1 MKIRNIA
8 AKTAAVLGCSA
19 LLAVPATAGDHA
31 GGSDLGAEVSVG
43 YDTDYIFRGANLGQD
58 LLWSDVNVSTSL
70 SDGLGLNV
78 GLWYAN
84 PTEAGDDELDVYAGV
99 STDLGGMSLDLGT
112 TYYYYPGAT
121 GGNTLEFGAALGT
134 TVGAFDVSAGLYHD
148 IDNENTYI
156 EVGVGT
162 SFDLTDNVSIDVG
175 ASIGNNGDVVIS
187 GQEDGLTAIT
197 ITIGAPIGLSDNASL
212 TPYIGINSGLD
223 DNNGSIGAGDDEIF
237 SGISLSVGF

>member
-19 LLAVPATAGDHA
+19 LLALVPAIAGDHA
-31 GGSDLGAEVSVG
+31 AAGEDLGAEISVG

-70 SDGLGLNV
+70 SDGLGLNI
-78 GLWYAN
+78 GAWYAN
-84 PTEAGDDELDVYAGV
+84 PTDAGDDELDIYAGV

-121 GGNTLEFGAALGT
+121 GSNTLEFGAALGT
-134 TVGAFDVSAGLYHD
+134 SVGAFDVSLGVYHD
-148 IDNENTYI
+148 IDTENTYV
-156 EVGVGT
+156 ELGAGT
-162 SFDLTDNVSIDVG
+162 SFDLTDNISLDLG
-175 ASIGNNGDVVIS
+175 ASIGNNQDEVIG
-187 GQEDGLTAIT
+187 GQADGLTAVT
-197 ITIGAPIGLSDNASL
+197 ITVGAPIGLTDNASL
-212 TPYIGINSGLD
+212 TPYLGINAGLD
-223 DNNGSIGAGDDEIF
+223 DNQDAGDEIF

>member
-19 LLAVPATAGDHA
+19 LLALVPALAGDHA
-31 GGSDLGAEVSVG
+31 AAGEDLGAEVSVG

-70 SDGLGLNV
+70 SDGLGLNI
-78 GLWYAN
+78 GAWYAN
-84 PTEAGDDELDVYAGV
+84 PTDAGDDELDIYAGV

-121 GGNTLEFGAALGT
+121 GSNTLEFGAALGT
-134 TVGAFDVSAGLYHD
+134 SVGAFDVSLGVYHD
-148 IDNENTYI
+148 IDTENTYV
-156 EVGVGT
+156 ELGAGT
-162 SFDLTDNVSIDVG
+162 SFALTDNISLDLG
-175 ASIGNNGDVVIS
+175 ASIGNNQDEVVG
-187 GQEDGLTAIT
+187 GQADGLTAVT
-197 ITIGAPIGLSDNASL
+197 ITVGAPIGLTDNASL
-212 TPYIGINSGLD
+212 TPYLGINAGLD
-223 DNNGSIGAGDDEIF
+223 DNQDAGDEIF

>member
-19 LLAVPATAGDHA
+19 LLALVPAIAGDHA
-31 GGSDLGAEVSVG
+31 AAGEDLGAEVSVG

-70 SDGLGLNV
+70 SDGLGLNI
-78 GLWYAN
+78 GAWYAN
-84 PTEAGDDELDVYAGV
+84 PTDAGDDELDIYAGV

-121 GGNTLEFGAALGT
+121 GSNTLEFGAALGT
-134 TVGAFDVSAGLYHD
+134 SVGAFDVSLGVYHD
-148 IDNENTYI
+148 IDTENTYV
-156 EVGVGT
+156 ELGAGT
-162 SFDLTDNVSIDVG
+162 SFDLTDNISLDLG
-175 ASIGNNGDVVIS
+175 ASIGNNQDEVIG
-187 GQEDGLTAIT
+187 GQADGLTAVT
-197 ITIGAPIGLSDNASL
+197 ITVGAPIGLTDNASL
-212 TPYIGINSGLD
+212 TPYLGINAGLD
-223 DNNGSIGAGDDEIF
+223 DNQDAGDEIF

>member
-19 LLAVPATAGDHA
+19 LLALVPAVAGDHA
-31 GGSDLGAEVSVG
+31 AAGEDLGAEVSVG

-70 SDGLGLNV
+70 SDGLGLNI
-78 GLWYAN
+78 GAWYAN
-84 PTEAGDDELDVYAGV
+84 PTDAGDDELDIYAGV

-121 GGNTLEFGAALGT
+121 GSNTLEFGAALGT
-134 TVGAFDVSAGLYHD
+134 SVGAFDVSLGVFHD
-148 IDNENTYI
+148 IDTENTYV
-156 EVGVGT
+156 ELGAGT
-162 SFDLTDNVSIDVG
+162 SFDLTDNISLDLG
-175 ASIGNNGDVVIS
+175 AAIGNNQDEVIG
-187 GQEDGLTAIT
+187 GQADGLTAVT
-197 ITIGAPIGLSDNASL
+197 ITIGAPIGLTDNASL
-212 TPYIGINSGLD
+212 TPYLGINAGLD
-223 DNNGSIGAGDDEIF
+223 DNQDAGDEIF

>member
-19 LLAVPATAGDHA
+19 LLALVPAIAGDHA
-31 GGSDLGAEVSVG
+31 AAGGDLGAEVSVG

-70 SDGLGLNV
+70 SDGLGLNI
-78 GLWYAN
+78 GAWYAN
-84 PTEAGDDELDVYAGV
+84 PTDAGDDELDIYAGV

-121 GGNTLEFGAALGT
+121 GSNTLEFGAALGT
-134 TVGAFDVSAGLYHD
+134 SVGAFDVSLGVYHD
-148 IDNENTYI
+148 IDTENTYV
-156 EVGVGT
+156 ELGAGT
-162 SFDLTDNVSIDVG
+162 SFDLTDNISLDLG
-175 ASIGNNGDVVIS
+175 ATIGNNQDEVVG
-187 GQEDGLTAIT
+187 GQADGLTAVT
-197 ITIGAPIGLSDNASL
+197 ITVGAPIGLTDNASL
-212 TPYIGINSGLD
+212 TPYLGINAGLD
-223 DNNGSIGAGDDEIF
+223 DNQDAGDEIF

>member
-19 LLAVPATAGDHA
+19 LLALVPALAGDHA
-31 GGSDLGAEVSVG
+31 AACEDLGAEVSVG

-70 SDGLGLNV
+70 SDGLGLNI
-78 GLWYAN
+78 GAWYAN
-84 PTEAGDDELDVYAGV
+84 PTDAGDDELDIYAGV

-121 GGNTLEFGAALGT
+121 GSNTLEFGAALGT
-134 TVGAFDVSAGLYHD
+134 SVGAFDVSLGVYHD
-148 IDNENTYI
+148 IDTENTYV
-156 EVGVGT
+156 ELGAGT
-162 SFDLTDNVSIDVG
+162 SFDLTDNISLDLG
-175 ASIGNNGDVVIS
+175 ATIGNNQDEVVG
-187 GQEDGLTAIT
+187 GQADGLTAVT
-197 ITIGAPIGLSDNASL
+197 ITVGAPIGLTDNASL
-212 TPYIGINSGLD
+212 TPYLGINAGLD
-223 DNNGSIGAGDDEIF
+223 DNQDAGDEIF

>member
-19 LLAVPATAGDHA
+19 LLALVPAIAGDHA
-31 GGSDLGAEVSVG
+31 AAGGDLGAEVSVG

-70 SDGLGLNV
+70 SDGLGLNI
-78 GLWYAN
+78 GAWYAN
-84 PTEAGDDELDVYAGV
+84 PTDAGDDELDIYAGV

-121 GGNTLEFGAALGT
+121 GSNTLEFGAALGT
-134 TVGAFDVSAGLYHD
+134 SVGAFDLSLGVFHD
-148 IDNENTYI
+148 IDTENTYV
-156 EVGVGT
+156 ELGAGT
-162 SFDLTDNVSIDVG
+162 SFDLTDNISLDLG
-175 ASIGNNGDVVIS
+175 AAIGNNQDEVIG
-187 GQEDGLTAIT
+187 GQADGLTAVT
-197 ITIGAPIGLSDNASL
+197 ITIGAPIGLTDNASL
-212 TPYIGINSGLD
+212 TPYLGINAGLD
-223 DNNGSIGAGDDEIF
+223 DNQDAGDEIF

>member
-19 LLAVPATAGDHA
+19 LFALVPAIAGDHA
-31 GGSDLGAEVSVG
+31 AAGGDLGAEVSVG

-70 SDGLGLNV
+70 SDGLGLNI
-78 GLWYAN
+78 GAWYAN
-84 PTEAGDDELDVYAGV
+84 PTDAGDDELDIYAGV

-121 GGNTLEFGAALGT
+121 GSNTLEFGAALGT
-134 TVGAFDVSAGLYHD
+134 SVGAFDVSLGVYHD
-148 IDNENTYI
+148 IDTENTYV
-156 EVGVGT
+156 ELGAGT
-162 SFDLTDNVSIDVG
+162 SFDLTDNISLDLG
-175 ASIGNNGDVVIS
+175 ATIGNNQDEVVG
-187 GQEDGLTAIT
+187 GQADGLTAVT
-197 ITIGAPIGLSDNASL
+197 ITVGAPIGLTDNASL
-212 TPYIGINSGLD
+212 TPYLGINAGLD
-223 DNNGSIGAGDDEIF
+223 DNQDAGDEIF

>member
-19 LLAVPATAGDHA
+19 LFAMVPAIAGDHA
-31 GGSDLGAEVSVG
+31 AAGEDLGAEVSVG

-70 SDGLGLNV
+70 SDGLGLNI
-78 GLWYAN
+78 GAWYAN
-84 PTEAGDDELDVYAGV
+84 PTDAGDDELDIYAGV

-121 GGNTLEFGAALGT
+121 GSNTLEFGAALGT
-134 TVGAFDVSAGLYHD
+134 SVGAFDVSLGVYHD
-148 IDNENTYI
+148 IDTENTYV
-156 EVGVGT
+156 ELGAGT
-162 SFDLTDNVSIDVG
+162 SFDLTDNISLDLG
-175 ASIGNNGDVVIS
+175 AAIGNNQDEVIG
-187 GQEDGLTAIT
+187 GQADGLTAVT
-197 ITIGAPIGLSDNASL
+197 ITIGAPIGLTDNASL
-212 TPYIGINSGLD
+212 TPYLGINAGLD
-223 DNNGSIGAGDDEIF
+223 DNQDAGDEIF

>member
-19 LLAVPATAGDHA
+19 LLALVPALAGDHA
-31 GGSDLGAEVSVG
+31 AAGEDLGAEVSVG

-70 SDGLGLNV
+70 SDGLGLNI
-78 GLWYAN
+78 GAWYAN
-84 PTEAGDDELDVYAGV
+84 PTDAGDDELDIYAGV

-121 GGNTLEFGAALGT
+121 GSNTLEFGAALGT
-134 TVGAFDVSAGLYHD
+134 SVGAFDVSLGVYHD
-148 IDNENTYI
+148 IDTENTYV
-156 EVGVGT
+156 EVGAGT
-162 SFDLTDNVSIDVG
+162 SFDLTDNVSLDLG
-175 ASIGNNGDVVIS
+175 ATIGNNQDALG
-187 GQEDGLTAIT
+187 GQADGLTALT
-197 ITIGAPIGLSDNASL
+197 ITVGAPIGLTDNASL
-212 TPYIGINSGLD
+212 TPYIGVNAGLD
-223 DNNGSIGAGDDEIF
+223 DNQDAGDEIF

>member
-19 LLAVPATAGDHA
+19 LLALVPAIAGDHA
-31 GGSDLGAEVSVG
+31 AAGEDLGAEVSVG

-70 SDGLGLNV
+70 SDGLGLNI
-78 GLWYAN
+78 GAWYAN
-84 PTEAGDDELDVYAGV
+84 PTDAGDDELDIYAGV

-121 GGNTLEFGAALGT
+121 GSNTLEFGAALGT
-134 TVGAFDVSAGLYHD
+134 SVGAFDVSLGIYHD
-148 IDNENTYI
+148 IDTENTYV
-156 EVGVGT
+156 ELGAGT
-162 SFDLTDNVSIDVG
+162 SFDLTDNISLDLG
-175 ASIGNNGDVVIS
+175 ASIGNNQDEVIG
-187 GQEDGLTAIT
+187 GQADGLTAVT
-197 ITIGAPIGLSDNASL
+197 ITVGAPIGLTDNASL
-212 TPYIGINSGLD
+212 TPYLGINAGLD
-223 DNNGSIGAGDDEIF
+223 DNQDAGDEIF

>member
-19 LLAVPATAGDHA
+19 LLALVPAIAGDHA
-31 GGSDLGAEVSVG
+31 AAGGDLGAEVSVG

-70 SDGLGLNV
+70 SDGLGLNI
-78 GLWYAN
+78 GAWYAN
-84 PTEAGDDELDVYAGV
+84 PTDAGDDELDIYAGV

-121 GGNTLEFGAALGT
+121 GSNTLEFGAALGT
-134 TVGAFDVSAGLYHD
+134 SVGAFDVSLGVFHD
-148 IDNENTYI
+148 IDTENTYV
-156 EVGVGT
+156 ELGAGT
-162 SFDLTDNVSIDVG
+162 SFDLTDNISLDLG
-175 ASIGNNGDVVIS
+175 AAIGNNQDEVIG
-187 GQEDGLTAIT
+187 GQADGLTAVT
-197 ITIGAPIGLSDNASL
+197 ITIGAPIGLTDNASL
-212 TPYIGINSGLD
+212 TPYLGINAGLD
-223 DNNGSIGAGDDEIF
+223 DNQDAGDEIF

>member
-19 LLAVPATAGDHA
+19 LLALVPAIAGDHA
-31 GGSDLGAEVSVG
+31 AAGEDLGAEISVG

-70 SDGLGLNV
+70 SDGLGLNI
-78 GLWYAN
+78 GAWYAN
-84 PTEAGDDELDVYAGV
+84 PTDAGDDELDIYAGV

-121 GGNTLEFGAALGT
+121 GSNTLEFGAALGT
-134 TVGAFDVSAGLYHD
+134 SVGAFDVSLGVYHD
-148 IDNENTYI
+148 IDTENTYV
-156 EVGVGT
+156 ELGAGT
-162 SFDLTDNVSIDVG
+162 SFDLTDNISLDLG
-175 ASIGNNGDVVIS
+175 ASIGNNQDEVVG
-187 GQEDGLTAIT
+187 GQADGLTAVT
-197 ITIGAPIGLSDNASL
+197 ITVGAPIGLTDNASL
-212 TPYIGINSGLD
+212 TPYLGINAGLD
-223 DNNGSIGAGDDEIF
+223 DNQDAGDEIF

>member
-19 LLAVPATAGDHA
+19 LLALVPAIAGDHA
-31 GGSDLGAEVSVG
+31 AAGEDLGAEISVG

-70 SDGLGLNV
+70 SDGLGLNI
-78 GLWYAN
+78 GAWYAN
-84 PTEAGDDELDVYAGV
+84 PTDAGDDELDIYAGV

-121 GGNTLEFGAALGT
+121 GSNTLEFGAALGT
-134 TVGAFDVSAGLYHD
+134 SVGAFDVSLGVYHD
-148 IDNENTYI
+148 IDTENTYV
-156 EVGVGT
+156 ELGAGT
-162 SFDLTDNVSIDVG
+162 SFALTDNISLDLG
-175 ASIGNNGDVVIS
+175 ASIGNNQDEVVG
-187 GQEDGLTAIT
+187 GQADGLTAVT
-197 ITIGAPIGLSDNASL
+197 ITVGAPIGLTDNASL
-212 TPYIGINSGLD
+212 TPYLGINAGLD
-223 DNNGSIGAGDDEIF
+223 DNQDAGDEIF

>member
-19 LLAVPATAGDHA
+19 LLALVPAIAGDEAVA
-31 GGSDLGAEVSVG
+31 GEDLGAEISVG

-70 SDGLGLNV
+70 SDGLGLNI
-78 GLWYAN
+78 GASYAN
-84 PTEAGDDELDVYAGV
+84 ATDGGDDELDVYAGI
-99 STDLGGMSLDLGT
+99 STDLGGMALDLGT

-134 TVGAFDVSAGLYHD
+134 SVGAFDVSAGLYHD
-148 IDNENTYI
+148 IDTDNTYI
-156 EVGVGT
+156 ELGIGT
-162 SFDLTDNVSIDVG
+162 SVDLSDTLSLDIG
-175 ASIGNNGDVVIS
+175 ATVGNNQNEVIG
-187 GQEDGLTAIT
+187 GQAEGLTALT
-197 ITIGAPIGLSDNASL
+197 LTVGAPIGLSDNASL
-212 TPYIGINSGLD
+212 TPYVGINVGLD
-223 DNNGSIGAGDDEIF
+223 DNDGADDEIF

>member
-19 LLAVPATAGDHA
+19 LLALVPAIAGDHA
-31 GGSDLGAEVSVG
+31 AAGEDLGAEVSVG

-70 SDGLGLNV
+70 SDGLGLNI
-78 GLWYAN
+78 GAWYAN
-84 PTEAGDDELDVYAGV
+84 PTDAGDDELDIYAGV

-121 GGNTLEFGAALGT
+121 GSNTLEFGAALGT
-134 TVGAFDVSAGLYHD
+134 SVGAFDLSLGVYHD
-148 IDNENTYI
+148 IDTENTYV
-156 EVGVGT
+156 ELGAGT
-162 SFDLTDNVSIDVG
+162 SFDLTDNISLDLG
-175 ASIGNNGDVVIS
+175 ATIGNNQDEVVG
-187 GQEDGLTAIT
+187 GQADGLTAVT
-197 ITIGAPIGLSDNASL
+197 ITVGAPIGLTDNASL
-212 TPYIGINSGLD
+212 TPYLGINAGLD
-223 DNNGSIGAGDDEIF
+223 DNQDAGDEIF

>member
-19 LLAVPATAGDHA
+19 LLALVPAVAGDHA
-31 GGSDLGAEVSVG
+31 AAGEDLGAEVSVG

-70 SDGLGLNV
+70 SDGLGLNI
-78 GLWYAN
+78 GAWYAN
-84 PTEAGDDELDVYAGV
+84 PTDAGDDELDIYAGV

-121 GGNTLEFGAALGT
+121 GSNTLEFGAALGT
-134 TVGAFDVSAGLYHD
+134 SVGAFDVSLGVYHD
-148 IDNENTYI
+148 IDTENTYV
-156 EVGVGT
+156 ELGAGT
-162 SFDLTDNVSIDVG
+162 SFDLTDNISLDLG
-175 ASIGNNGDVVIS
+175 ASIGNNQDEVVG
-187 GQEDGLTAIT
+187 GQADGLTAVT
-197 ITIGAPIGLSDNASL
+197 ITVGAPIGLTDNASL
-212 TPYIGINSGLD
+212 TPYLGINAGLD
-223 DNNGSIGAGDDEIF
+223 DNQDAGDEIF

>member
-19 LLAVPATAGDHA
+19 LFALVPAIAGDHA
-31 GGSDLGAEVSVG
+31 AAGEDLGAEVSVG

-70 SDGLGLNV
+70 SDGLGLNI
-78 GLWYAN
+78 GAWYAN
-84 PTEAGDDELDVYAGV
+84 PTDAGDDELDIYAGV

-121 GGNTLEFGAALGT
+121 GSNTLEFGAALGT
-134 TVGAFDVSAGLYHD
+134 SVGAFDVSLGVYHD
-148 IDNENTYI
+148 IDTENTYV
-156 EVGVGT
+156 ELGAGT
-162 SFDLTDNVSIDVG
+162 SFDLTDNISLDLG
-175 ASIGNNGDVVIS
+175 ATIGNNQDEVVG
-187 GQEDGLTAIT
+187 GQADGLTAVT
-197 ITIGAPIGLSDNASL
+197 ITVGAPIGLTDNASL
-212 TPYIGINSGLD
+212 TPYLGINAGLD
-223 DNNGSIGAGDDEIF
+223 DNQDAGDEIF